1 MTAFD
6 QVVRDVEEHPLNR
19 SLAVSLRIARAIRD
33 DQLATWIRL
42 ELMGY
47 LADNP
52 AMNNNTMVPE
62 YRAVPGQWCDDYLRP
77 LVLDDPK
84 LQFINEL
91 RLRQGVT
98 ELEGLASAKG
108 LLSMRAMEFSEL
120 IRKGLDV
127 EVSLFQFHP
136 AAVNQVL
143 ADIKLQLLD
152 QLAARN
158 EAIAALPELTK
169 PAESEI
175 LHLKP
180 GIYGVSVDLKA
191 LWRWLFKF
199 GGAPLRRRAS
209 SLKSALSRGF
219 AFRTE
224 MSRRAVRLVADLYN
238 NMYIQLP
245 G

>member
-108 LLSMRAMEFSEL
+108 LLSMRAMEFS
-120 IRKGLDV
+120 
-127 EVSLFQFHP
+127 
-136 AAVNQVL
+136 
-143 ADIKLQLLD
+143 
-152 QLAARN
+152 
-158 EAIAALPELTK
+158 

-219 AFRTE
+219 AFRAE